1 MKTISYK
8 GYQASVEFE
17 DGMLFVKVLHIDDL
31 LVAQCDKASDAQGAL
46 EELVEA
52 YLEDCQEAGREPT
65 KPFKGSFQVRLTPE
79 LHRRAAQAAAEEK
92 LTLNA
97 WVTDAVKEKM
107 ECDKLSE
114 RIDGVFSRSK
124 ANMLDTAALTQWMQA
139 SLSLAWED
147 AQHSTKVVATQWRG
161 SENVHIFPISAK
173 LSNRMKLNG

>member
-46 EELVEA
+46 EELVEE

-114 RIDGVFSRSK
+114 RIDGVFTRSK

-139 SLSLAWED
+139 RLSLAWED
-147 AQHSTKVVATQWRG
+147 AQHGTKVAATQWRG
-161 SENVHIFPISAK
+161 SENVHIFPIGAK

>member
-17 DGMLFVKVLHIDDL
+17 DGVLFVKVLHIDDL

-97 WVTDAVKEKM
+97 WVTEAVKEKM

-124 ANMLDTAALTQWMQA
+124 VNMVDTTALTQWMQG
-139 SLSLAWED
+139 SLNLAWED
-147 AQHSTKVVATQWRG
+147 VQRGTKIAPTQWRD
-161 SENVHIFPISAK
+161 SDNVHPFPIA
-173 LSNRMKLNG
+173 SNLPHRMKLHG